1 MHELS
6 IARALVDEVEKIAVA
21 ERAQRVVSLTVQVG
35 ALSGVDP
42 HALEWAF
49 PVAAEG
55 TVAGQARLEIESV
68 PARAEC
74 NACGAEYEPGFP
86 FFACERCGSENV
98 RLSGGRELLIH
109 SVEMDIPDR

>member
-55 TVAGQARLEIESV
+55 TVAGQA
-68 PARAEC
+68 AAKAEKD
-74 NACGAEYEPGFP
+74 P
-86 FFACERCGSENV
+86 
-98 RLSGGRELLIH
+98 I
-109 SVEMDIPDR
+109 